1 MSEAKT
7 DLSRDIATGRR
18 VLETEARA
26 LSGLAAG
33 LDASFAQ
40 AVEALMACQGRII
53 CAGIGK
59 SGHVARKMAATF
71 ASTGAPAQFVHSN
84 EASHGDLGMISR
96 KDVVIMLSKS
106 GASAELSDVIA
117 FTRRFDVPL
126 IAITAGADSALGQ
139 AADILL
145 QLPDA
150 PEACGET
157 NAPTT
162 STTLTMALG
171 DALAVALL
179 ERRGFKADDFKT
191 YHPGG
196 KLGAMLKRARDLM
209 KTGEDAPVVS
219 SGTSLAVGLAELSAK
234 GLGCVGVCDAHG
246 MLVGMITDGDLRRQL
261 AAGRTPETVDEVM
274 TRDPFSAEPDML
286 AAELLKEMNQ
296 RKITQVFVLE
306 NARVAGVIHLH
317 DLLLAGL
324 A

>member
-1 MSEAKT
+1 MPDAS
-7 DLSRDIATGRR
+7 DLHPDILTGRR

-26 LSGLAAG
+26 LMQLA
-33 LDASFAQ
+33 DALGDEFAR
-40 AVEALMACQGRII
+40 AVDALHACEGRIV

-106 GASAELSDVIA
+106 GASAELSDVID

-126 IAITAGADSALGQ
+126 IAITAGADSALGA

-145 QLPDA
+145 LLPDA
-150 PEACGET
+150 PEACAET
-157 NAPTT
+157 KAPTT
-162 STTLTMALG
+162 STTMTMALG

-179 ERRGFKADDFKT
+179 ERRGFKADDFKI

-196 KLGAMLKRARDLM
+196 KLGAMLKRARDVM
-209 KTGEDAPVVS
+209 KTGDAVPAIAQGAKLVD
-219 SGTSLAVGLAELSAK
+219 GIQELSAK
-234 GLGCVGVCDAHG
+234 GLGCVGVFGMHG
-246 MLVGMITDGDLRRQL
+246 MLAGIITDGDLRRQL

-274 TRDPFSAEPDML
+274 TRDPYSAAPDTL

-296 RKITQVFVLE
+296 RKITQVFILE
-306 NARVAGVIHLH
+306 EGRIAGIVHLH
-317 DLLLAGL
+317 DLLRAGL

>member
-1 MSEAKT
+1 MTDVSS
-7 DLSRDIATGRR
+7 DLSRDVAIGRR
-18 VLETEARA
+18 VLETEAAA
-26 LSGLAAG
+26 LSDLAASLG
-33 LDASFAQ
+33 DPFAQ
-40 AVEALMACQGRII
+40 AIETLMGCEGRIV

-96 KDVVIMLSKS
+96 RDVVIMLSKS

-126 IAITAGADSALGQ
+126 IAITAGADSALGR
-139 AADILL
+139 AADVLL
-145 QLPDA
+145 LLPDA

-157 NAPTT
+157 KAPTT
-162 STTLTMALG
+162 STTLSMALG

-179 ERRGFKADDFKT
+179 ERRGFKADDFKV

-209 KTGEDAPVVS
+209 KTGEAIPAVPM
-219 SGTSLAVGLAELSAK
+219 GTSLADGLTELSAK
-234 GLGCVGVCDAHG
+234 GLGCVGVFGQHG
-246 MLVGMITDGDLRRQL
+246 LLAGMVTDGDLRRHL
-261 AAGRTPETVDEVM
+261 AAGTKPDTVDDVMTREPYAVTPET
-274 TRDPFSAEPDML
+274 L

-296 RKITQVFVLE
+296 RKITQVFILE
-306 NARVAGVIHLH
+306 EGRIAGIVHLH
-317 DLLLAGL
+317 DLLVAGL

>member
-1 MSEAKT
+1 MAEGASNMT
-7 DLSRDIATGRR
+7 DDVAIGRR
-18 VLETEARA
+18 VLETEAAA
-26 LSGLAAG
+26 LSALAVQLGAPF
-33 LDASFAQ
+33 SR
-40 AVEALMACQGRII
+40 AVEILMSCEGRII

-71 ASTGAPAQFVHSN
+71 AATGAPAQYVHSN

-96 KDVVIMLSKS
+96 RDVVIMLSKS

-139 AADILL
+139 AADVLL
-145 QLPDA
+145 LLPDA

-157 NAPTT
+157 KAPTT

-179 ERRGFKADDFKT
+179 ERRGFKADDFKI

-209 KTGEDAPVVS
+209 KTGDEIPVVPT
-219 SGTSLAVGLAELSAK
+219 GASLTEGLAELSAK
-234 GLGCVGVCDAHG
+234 GLGCVGVFGPHG
-246 MLVGMITDGDLRRQL
+246 LLAGMITDGDLRRQL
-261 AAGRTPETVDEVM
+261 AAGKAPETVDEVM
-274 TRDPFSAEPDML
+274 TRDPYAATPDTL

-306 NARVAGVIHLH
+306 EGRIAGVIHLH
-317 DLLLAGL
+317 DLLVAGL